1 MSQVVETVDVA
12 VPVRTAYNQWTQF
25 EEFPAFMHS
34 VREIRQLD
42 DTRLHWV
49 VEFGGVRREFDAR
62 ITEQHPDERV
72 AWTSTEG
79 PKHAGVVTFHRLDD
93 THSRVTAQLDIDPEG
108 FVENVA
114 DRAGIVDRLIKSDM
128 AKFREFIEQR
138 GSETGAWR
146 GDVAQPS
153 ASPGAAPGAA
163 PGTSGAVPKPGSWIA
178 PGSTPPGAALRSPDA
193 DQPGTYQSDAIQ
205 AAPDMTQS
213 TDVHRMPDPDD
224 SRHAI

>member
-25 EEFPAFMHS
+25 EQFPAFMSS

-93 THSRVTAQLDIDPEG
+93 THSRVTAQLDIDPDG

-114 DRAGIVDRLIKSDM
+114 DKVGIVDQLIRSDM

-138 GSETGAWR
+138 GAETGAWR
-146 GDVAQPS
+146 GDVDQPDAAGS
-153 ASPGAAPGAA
+153 AAGSGGGSAAG
-163 PGTSGAVPKPGSWIA
+163 SGGVPKPGSWI
-178 PGSTPPGAALRSPDA
+178 SPV
-193 DQPGTYQSDAIQ
+193 Q
-205 AAPDMTQS
+205 AAPDMTQT
-213 TDVHRMPDPDD
+213 TDVNRMPDPDD